1 MLSALGTTEREIAL
15 GDVPPEK
22 RGVRRPLGGL
32 SAHWLSAADDG
43 SREYRLALSLV
54 HSLGDRNETV
64 SIRPYMEPV
73 RWTKGAWRWGER
85 GGHVVWTGSDL
96 ARNLGAI
103 LIRRMMDVDD
113 AGENPPSRGSV
124 VSTSLADI
132 AAFMTGKTDDQKL
145 EDLIWGLAL
154 VGNQTS
160 FRPSPYHDEEF
171 ILPRAYA
178 LLKLTLLPGS
188 LEWEEHHG
196 VMALQLRQSSGGETP
211 TGVSVRPEPATLAQ
225 LLVGHISEACSPSQP
240 AGFGPPASSR
250 SRPDSPMAPVVTP
263 NGWPAASLQF
273 GCSHLCSFQF
283 RDGQ

>member
-1 MLSALGTTEREIAL
+1 MERYRSARTWSPSDGLKA
-15 GDVPPEK
+15 P
-22 RGVRRPLGGL
+22 GVG
-32 SAHWLSAADDG
+32 ASAAATSSG
-43 SREYRLALSLV
+43 LAATS
-54 HSLGDRNETV
+54 
-64 SIRPYMEPV
+64 
-73 RWTKGAWRWGER
+73 
-85 GGHVVWTGSDL
+85 
-96 ARNLGAI
+96 RNLGAI

-113 AGENPPSRGSV
+113 AGENPPSRGCV
-124 VSTSLADI
+124 LSTSLADI
-132 AAFMTGKTDDQKL
+132 AAFITGKTDDQKL

-160 FRPSPYHDEEF
+160 IRPSPYRDEEF

-225 LLVGHISEACSPSQP
+225 LLVGHISEACVSQP
-240 AGFGPPASSR
+240 AGFGPAASSR
-250 SRPDSPMAPVVTP
+250 SRPDSPMAHAVTP
-263 NGWPAASLQF
+263 NGRPAASLQF